1 LVSVFPFPE
10 KAVREFASGLE
21 RIVVPELNLG
31 QICHVVR
38 EALEGGAAVER
49 VSRIGGEII
58 PPEEIVEALIEGGER
73 V

>member
-1 LVSVFPFPE
+1 MFPFPE
-10 KAVREFASGLE
+10 RAVQSFASGLE
-21 RIVVPELNLG
+21 RVVVPEMNLG

-38 EALEGGAAVER
+38 EALEGGSAVER

-58 PPEEIVEALIEGGER
+58 PPEEIVRALIEGGEK